1 MRVAVADALLR
12 PELAEPGRTPSG
24 RFKVSHLFRS
34 DPGDGPQAYVVES
47 ESEHAKVDTHFHVV
61 EQFQVFLGGDG
72 SFQRHQIQP
81 VSVHYTDRYST
92 YGPIV
97 AGDDGLTFAVLRETF
112 DPGAN
117 YMPGSRDKLTGSPGR
132 NVEIPTAGTERDAVL
147 LDEDDG
153 LRVEVQELEPSAP
166 RQVLDADL
174 GRGTYG
180 MILSGEA
187 RIDDVNAEEG
197 RAHEAMG
204 PHGGQVLGP
213 RSCFFV
219 GSGEPPVVLWAG
231 PAGCRLLIMGFPRPA
246 DDAPASVR
254 AVAGQGHA

>member
-24 RFKVSHLFRS
+24 RFKVSHLFRA
-34 DPGDGPQAYVVES
+34 DPGDGPQAYLVES
-47 ESEHAKVDTHFHVV
+47 ESVHAKVDTHFHVV
-61 EQFQVFLGGDG
+61 GQFQVFLGGGG
-72 SFQRHQIQP
+72 SFQRHQIEP

-117 YMPGSRDKLTGSPGR
+117 YMPGSRDKLTGHPGR
-132 NVEIPTAGTERDAVL
+132 NLEIPTEGTERDALL
-147 LDEDDG
+147 LDEEDG
-153 LRVEVQELEPSAP
+153 LRVEVQELEPGTP

-180 MILSGEA
+180 MILSGDA
-187 RIDDVNAEEG
+187 RIDGENADEG
-197 RAHEAMG
+197 RAEGATG
-204 PHGGQVLGP
+204 PDGGQVLGP

-219 GSGEPPVVLWAG
+219 GGSEPPVVLSAG

-246 DDAPASVR
+246 DGAAASGR
-254 AVAGQGHA
+254 PGSGQAHA